1 MQIVQKS
8 ANVPFEATFALKNI
22 ESPWFL
28 VNFIGSNLVSN
39 MNDRQRLLEIDD
51 IVEFS
56 VNLLQL
62 LNNEMQMV
70 DLKQQIH
77 GDLEHKQEPDRVI
90 LRSLDDT
97 KSDLA
102 IEKWSG
108 WIKKRTTGATQMHL
122 TKPSRLVRTFF
133 SRVTTDKFKLY

>member
-70 DLKQQIH
+70 DLKQQIQSKVKVDMDRQQREYFLNQQLRTIQEEL
-77 GDLEHKQEPDRVI
+77 GGTPNEQDIKDL
-90 LRSLDDT
+90 T
-97 KSDLA
+97 
-102 IEKWSG
+102 EKAA
-108 WIKKRTTGATQMHL
+108 KKKMEQGGGG
-122 TKPSRLVRTFF
+122 SI
-133 SRVTTDKFKLY
+133 